1 MRACV
6 LMPVDSISFFVYRL
20 EQLLV
25 AVVVVVAIP
34 SPATDRSQGA
44 GGLAQYGGQSVAT
57 AAHCTMK

>member
-1 MRACV
+1 
-6 LMPVDSISFFVYRL
+6 MPVDSISFFVYRL